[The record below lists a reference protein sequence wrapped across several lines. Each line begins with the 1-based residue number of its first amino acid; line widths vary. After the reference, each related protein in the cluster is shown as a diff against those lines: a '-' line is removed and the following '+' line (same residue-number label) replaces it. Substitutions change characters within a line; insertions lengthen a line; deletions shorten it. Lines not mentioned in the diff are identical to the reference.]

1 MIPTSPLRST
11 SAKRKCHEGGMTLLE
26 VLIAI
31 LLFAVFSGT
40 FLVVTEMIAQL
51 FPRDKAPLADNSCNG
66 PSLEAACINLT
77 FDAIVPALELYDPLD
92 TDISAEYASINQ
104 MDFAG
109 IADSGLA
116 WPDSY
121 RLEIIQYPYLRQ
133 SAASEQSPSK
143 PGLYLLQATPT
154 NPAFWRKPIQRV
166 FCRPYHVCTEVK

>member
-1 MIPTSPLRST
+1 MPASPLLST
-11 SAKRKCHEGGMTLLE
+11 SAKRKRNEGGMTLLE

-109 IADSGLA
+109 IADSALT

-121 RLEIIQYPYLRQ
+121 RLEIIQYPYLQQ

-154 NPAFWRKPIQRV
+154 NRAFWRKPIQRV
-166 FCRPYHVCTEVK
+166 FCRPYHVCTGVN